1 MLKMI
6 LMMSKCCHHSTP
18 FPVQTVKT
26 AIESNI
32 MYDDSDYNN
41 DTVTTKTDCLNI
53 FKKWFLISKE
63 KSSKMNWL

>member
-1 MLKMI
+1 MI

-41 DTVTTKTDCLNI
+41 DTVTTKTDSLNI
-53 FKKWFLISKE
+53 FKK
-63 KSSKMNWL
+63 

>member
-6 LMMSKCCHHSTP
+6 LMKSKCCHHSTP

-41 DTVTTKTDCLNI
+41 DTVTTKTDSLNI
-53 FKKWFLISKE
+53 
-63 KSSKMNWL
+63 